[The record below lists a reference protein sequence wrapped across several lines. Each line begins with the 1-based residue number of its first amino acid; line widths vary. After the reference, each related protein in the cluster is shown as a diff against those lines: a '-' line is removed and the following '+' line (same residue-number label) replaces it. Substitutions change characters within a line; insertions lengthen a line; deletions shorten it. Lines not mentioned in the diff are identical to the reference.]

1 MPTAPGDRAYCR
13 MIQHAIAPL
22 AAAVLLSTSWAG
34 AAPDNALVETDRG
47 PVRGVVRDDGV
58 QVFMGIPYAEAERWR
73 PPHEPVAWT
82 EPLDASRPGPACPQD
97 TRRSDGTA
105 GAGMD
110 EQCLFANVYT
120 GPVRGDAKRPVM
132 VWIHGGSFRWGA
144 GSDPRYDGRRFVDA
158 GLMLVT
164 FNYRL
169 GRLGRFAHP
178 AISRAQAGEPLGNY
192 ALMDQV
198 AALQWVRRN
207 AAAFGGDPDRVT
219 IFGCSAGGVSGT
231 RLMVAPPAR
240 GLFQGAMAQS
250 GGIVE
255 VGGQRLAGDGP
266 GMPSLEA
273 DGLRMAAKLGIA
285 DDGNAVERLRA
296 LSVEDIVAY
305 DGAEIGNS
313 LNPVVDGRLLPD
325 DIGVLFDR
333 GRQAAVPFM
342 VGSADWEDSLLGR
355 ASIPSRVMLAP
366 VQSDLEAF
374 RAAYGGAGDDV
385 LAQGWFRDGAF
396 IAPSRFLADRMS
408 KVGQPGFVYLFTY
421 VPEQARG
428 QVPGA
433 SHCSETPLVFGNE
446 AQRNLDGSRYDY
458 GTQDQGFSRV
468 IGEAWIQFALTGR
481 PAAPGLP
488 AWPAFRF
495 DGSDRMMELGA
506 GPRVID
512 RHRPSVMDY
521 YRRRTESLLQRVND

>member
-1 MPTAPGDRAYCR
+1 MFLAAFFVIVAPTAGEPPGRPQVD
-13 MIQHAIAPL
+13 
-22 AAAVLLSTSWAG
+22 
-34 AAPDNALVETDRG
+34 TDRG
-47 PVRGVVRDDGV
+47 PVRGITRDDGV
-58 QVFMGIPYAEAERWR
+58 QVFLGIPYAEAGRWR
-73 PPHEPVAWT
+73 PPREPVAWD
-82 EPLDASRPGPACPQD
+82 EPRDTSQPGPACPQD

-120 GPVRGDAKRPVM
+120 GPASSERKRPVL

-144 GSDPRYDGRRFVDA
+144 GSDPKYDGKRFVDA

-178 AISRAQAGEPLGNY
+178 ALSRAQAGEPLGNY
-192 ALMDQV
+192 ALMDQI

-207 AAAFGGDPDRVT
+207 AAAFGGDPERVT
-219 IFGCSAGGVSGT
+219 IFGCSAGGVSVST
-231 RLMVAPPAR
+231 LMVVPTAR
-240 GLFQGAMAQS
+240 GLFQGAIAQS

-255 VGGQRLAGDGP
+255 VGGQRLAQDRL

-273 DGLRMAAKLGIA
+273 DGLRMASRLGIA
-285 DDGNAVERLRA
+285 DDANTVERLRA
-296 LSVEDIVAY
+296 LPALDIVAY

-333 GRQAAVPFM
+333 GRQHAVPFM

-355 ASIPSRVMLAP
+355 ASIPAELILAP
-366 VQSDLEAF
+366 VRSDLDAF
-374 RAAYGGAGDDV
+374 RAAYGGADDGT
-385 LAQGWFRDGAF
+385 LARGWFRDGVF
-396 IAPSRFLADRMS
+396 IAPSRLLADRMA
-408 KVGQPGFVYLFTY
+408 KVGQPGFLYLFTY
-421 VPEQARG
+421 VPEQARDE
-428 QVPGA
+428 VPGA
-433 SHCSETPLVFGNE
+433 SHCSETPLIFSND
-446 AQRNLDGSRYDY
+446 AQRNLDGSSYVY
-458 GTQDQGFSRV
+458 GEQDQAFSRT

-481 PAAPGLP
+481 PAAPDLP

-495 DGSDRMMELGA
+495 DESDRIMELGA
-506 GPRVID
+506 EPRVID
-512 RHRPSVMDY
+512 RYRPSVMDY
-521 YRRRTESLLQRVND
+521 YRRRTESLLQRTSD